1 MIEFFLILAAIYN
14 VHHTLHLH
22 GMAFQIIDMGTLDQ
36 LKSAKT
42 AYANAEH
49 LPVAKDTVAV
59 PSVSFVKIRA
69 RASNPGY
76 WMLRSHIDFC
86 IQPGMAVV
94 LKVGKRNEMK
104 SPPVDF
110 PKCGDYFV
118 PIVEESNDLN
128 LNLEGITIK

>member
-1 MIEFFLILAAIYN
+1 M
-14 VHHTLHLH
+14 HLH

-36 LKSAKT
+36 LKTGKT

-59 PSVSFVKIRA
+59 PSVSFVKIRF

-86 IQPGMAVV
+86 IQPGMAVIFR
-94 LKVGKRNEMK
+94 VGKRGEMK
-104 SPPVDF
+104 SPPEDF
-110 PKCGDYFV
+110 PTCGDYLV
-118 PIVEESNDLN
+118 SIVEESEDSNETL
-128 LNLEGITIK
+128 LIR